1 MLVPASGVVRDKH
14 SFVDRLLYSSFLF
27 LRVSNWEVMSDG
39 QNLFSMIKP
48 EYIQFDGGTAF
59 LQFGSAALIR
69 R

>member
-27 LRVSNWEVMSDG
+27 LRVSNWEVMSQG

-48 EYIQFDGGTAF
+48 EYIYNSMVPQHSFSLGP
-59 LQFGSAALIR
+59 LL
-69 R
+69 